1 MQLPSLENV
10 SINTL
15 ERVFEEFYRSP
26 FVCGYNQIII
36 SSLLSNRI
44 LASVYRSIERKHEY
58 SLWDLFKTFLR
69 YWPHEQKWACG
80 MWYSPWKTR
89 PQRMRKG
96 IAIFVWKQHNQKD
109 RGVRG
114 SLLRPNLEKGWLPIS
129 FPTREVFGDNLIVER
144 SFRWCHKETDQRYW
158 RAAWFSTPSRVKRP
172 CDDVCAAV
180 MRAVAL
186 GRQEFGHMYLRIK
199 SSALEQKWWF
209 RQMI

>member
-1 MQLPSLENV
+1 MQFPSLENV

-58 SLWDLFKTFLR
+58 SLWDLFKTFLK

-129 FPTREVFGDNLIVER
+129 FPTREVFGDNLRLKEVLDDAIKKQIKGTDGLHGSQPLREWSDPVMMCVQQWWEQSRLAGR
-144 SFRWCHKETDQRYW
+144 SLATCI
-158 RAAWFSTPSRVKRP
+158 
-172 CDDVCAAV
+172 CA
-180 MRAVAL
+180 
-186 GRQEFGHMYLRIK
+186 
-199 SSALEQKWWF
+199 
-209 RQMI
+209 